1 VTAGTRP
8 AAELNPAAE
17 TPDVDGSFPRL
28 TEAQLDSLAPDGARR
43 RTRAGEVL
51 YRAGDVDCGFVVVL
65 DGTVALVEGYGIE
78 GEPPVG
84 VHGRGRFLGGIGLL
98 TGRPVFL
105 TAVVREPGEV
115 LVVPTERLRERA
127 LRDPA
132 LGDLILRAYL
142 LRSALLLGLGA
153 GFRVVG
159 SGYDPDT
166 RRLREFAA
174 RNRLPHRWLDLERDP
189 EAEQLLQRLQV
200 SPADTPLVLWRGQV
214 LRNPSNAELGRQLGL
229 PTLDAPELVSD
240 LLIVGAGPAGL
251 AAAVYGASEGLRTVA
266 VDAVATGGQAER
278 SPRIENYLG
287 FPTGLSGGELA
298 DRAVIQAGK
307 FGARLGV
314 PAEAVALDERD
325 GHHVVR
331 FGDGTTVTS
340 RAVVIATGAR
350 YRKLDVPGLADFEG
364 VSVHYAATEIEVR
377 MCQGDPVAVVGG
389 GNSAAQAALHLAERS
404 PAVRLLVRDDPAAT
418 MSRYLLDRIGRTP
431 RIEVLRHA
439 EVRELLGEQTLD
451 GLVVEDNR
459 TGERRRIDAAALFV
473 FIGAEPHTGWLA
485 GRVALDRH
493 GFVLTGASTVDTVDT
508 VDGGRWLLE
517 TSRAGVFAVGDVR
530 SGSIKRV
537 AAAVGEGAM
546 AVRLVHEHLSGQPG
560 AARAEQPGAARADDS
575 TRAAGQTNASST

>member
-1 VTAGTRP
+1 VTVGTRP
-8 AAELNPAAE
+8 AAELSPAAE

-78 GEPPVG
+78 GEQPVG

-115 LVVPTERLRERA
+115 LVVPTGRLRERA

-159 SGYDPDT
+159 SGYDPDI

-189 EAEQLLQRLQV
+189 EAEQLLRRLQV

-251 AAAVYGASEGLRTVA
+251 AAAVYGASEGLATVA
-266 VDAVATGGQAER
+266 VDAVGTGGQAER

-331 FGDGTTVTS
+331 FGDGATVTS

-350 YRKLDVPGLADFEG
+350 YRRLDVPRLADFEG
-364 VSVHYAATEIEVR
+364 ISVHYAATEIEVR
-377 MCQGDPVAVVGG
+377 MCRGDPVAVVGG
-389 GNSAAQAALHLAERS
+389 GNSAGQAALHLAEQS
-404 PAVRLLVRDDPAAT
+404 PAVRLLVRGDDLAAT

-451 GLVVEDNR
+451 GLVVQDNR
-459 TGERRRIDAAALFV
+459 TGERRRVDAAALFV
-473 FIGAEPHTGWLA
+473 FIGAKPHTGWLA
-485 GRVALDRH
+485 GRVALDRQ
-493 GFVLTGASTVDTVDT
+493 GFVLTGGSTVDGSIVDTVDI

-560 AARAEQPGAARADDS
+560 AARADDS